1 MTCPLPGDEVTRDD
15 CHVDQV
21 HLYTFDRLMFDCL
34 AGRGL
39 SVTDITLTGREDASQ
54 CPGQL
59 DQELDDWSA
68 YHRDDARSRDTN

>member
-1 MTCPLPGDEVTRDD
+1 
-15 CHVDQV
+15 
-21 HLYTFDRLMFDCL
+21 MFDCL